1 MIFIEPALDYGN
13 LRIDRFTYSNKGKS
27 RVMYAAIDNS
37 ANALIEAF
45 DTLDQAIEYA
55 KTEIMQQWAMAGSLP
70 QEVQDEQN
78 EIAKELLV
86 WFTANVRWI
95 AAHEGEQGI
104 ERFRQEI
111 KNEIKNT

>member
-1 MIFIEPALDYGN
+1 MIYIEPELDYGTC
-13 LRIDRFTYSNKGKS
+13 RIDRYTYFNNGKS

-45 DTLDQAIEYA
+45 DTLDQAIGYVQN
-55 KTEIMQQWAMAGSLP
+55 EIMQQWAMADCLP

-111 KNEIKNT
+111 KSELKNT

>member
-13 LRIDRFTYSNKGKS
+13 LRIDRYTYSNKGKN
-27 RVMYAAIDNS
+27 RIMFGIIDNS
-37 ANALIEAF
+37 GNELIEAF
-45 DTLDQAIEYA
+45 DTLDQAIGYVQN
-55 KTEIMQQWAMAGSLP
+55 EIMQQWAMADCLP

-95 AAHEGEQGI
+95 VAHEGEQGI

-111 KNEIKNT
+111 KNEIRNT